1 MVSLRSGTEWIHWD
15 MYLCDSLQDN
25 WPAYGVDVLR
35 WWAANKYNMTN
46 VDIGPAIMKQHNEQ
60 MLLVSIA
67 QPDLRTDQ
75 LVDWFVHSIVYSSI
89 YLFPHPFIYLFY
101 CSCVSGWGFCL
112 VIYTELQRISCCRP
126 LICFHRTVTSSTFCT
141 RTLTGS
147 VWIKCRLCI

>member
-1 MVSLRSGTEWIHWD
+1 

-60 MLLVSIA
+60 MLLVGIA

-75 LVDWFVHSIVYSSI
+75 LVD
-89 YLFPHPFIYLFY
+89 
-101 CSCVSGWGFCL
+101 
-112 VIYTELQRISCCRP
+112 
-126 LICFHRTVTSSTFCT
+126 
-141 RTLTGS
+141 
-147 VWIKCRLCI
+147 